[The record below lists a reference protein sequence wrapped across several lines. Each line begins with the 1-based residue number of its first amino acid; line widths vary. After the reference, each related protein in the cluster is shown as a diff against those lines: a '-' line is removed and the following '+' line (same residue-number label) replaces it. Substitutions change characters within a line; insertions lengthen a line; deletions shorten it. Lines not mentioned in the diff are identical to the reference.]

1 MFRQKLVLSVSALGF
16 ALMTGLLV
24 ATPGRAVSDYVTYAF
39 YDDSE
44 ALRPVVVSQAIMVAM
59 ENKGYI
65 KVPPTQAKLLV
76 GYWAGV
82 SAELSVDVAT
92 LDFTVD
98 EALIDDLGVTLPV
111 GSLVIGIVDRT
122 SEELIWVSSAS
133 AVFDREPTQEE
144 VNEIAARVLADFHS
158 PR

>member
-1 MFRQKLVLSVSALGF
+1 MFRQKLWLSASAL
-16 ALMTGLLV
+16 ALLTMLLV
-24 ATPGRAVSDYVTYAF
+24 ASPGGAESDYVTYAF

-44 ALRPVVVSQAIMVAM
+44 APRPVVVSQAIMLAM
-59 ENKGYI
+59 EEKGYV
-65 KVPPTQAKLLV
+65 KVPPTQASLLV

-82 SAELSVDVAT
+82 TAELSVDVAT

-98 EALIDDLGVTLPV
+98 EALIDDVGVTLPV

-122 SEELIWVSSAS
+122 SEELIWVSTAS